1 MQPGHTNPSLR
12 GFILVDLLWRN
23 TRSLCQLLNANSK
36 LAPRQTKAHPD
47 KCINSGW
54 LPGDMWVLLQRITSH
69 TTFRQVSN
77 VLWNSSQVSAARR
90 CRRFERSR
98 LQADSGGHRS
108 CRELCDRCLA
118 MGSHLLLCCPLG
130 PLSISVSIGR
140 SFGDVQARWTSTRV
154 LVEGHISQVQVSCR
168 PCQTETDV

>member
-98 LQADSGGHRS
+98 LQADSGGIVALRS
-108 CRELCDRCLA
+108 MSCYGVAPSTMLPAGSAVHLGVDRQ
-118 MGSHLLLCCPLG
+118 
-130 PLSISVSIGR
+130 V
-140 SFGDVQARWTSTRV
+140 VRV
-154 LVEGHISQVQVSCR
+154 RAGKVDINSRVG
-168 PCQTETDV
+168 

>member
-23 TRSLCQLLNANSK
+23 TRSLCQLLNAYSK
-36 LAPRQTKAHPD
+36 LAPRQTKARPD

-77 VLWNSSQVSAARR
+77 VLWNGSHVSAAGL
-90 CRRFERSR
+90 CRRFERAR
-98 LQADSGGHRS
+98 LQADSGASKLPRTLRS
-108 CRELCDRCLA
+108 MSCNGVAPSTMLPAGSAVHLVVDRQVFRVRA
-118 MGSHLLLCCPLG
+118 
-130 PLSISVSIGR
+130 GR
-140 SFGDVQARWTSTRV
+140 VD
-154 LVEGHISQVQVSCR
+154 INSC
-168 PCQTETDV
+168 VG